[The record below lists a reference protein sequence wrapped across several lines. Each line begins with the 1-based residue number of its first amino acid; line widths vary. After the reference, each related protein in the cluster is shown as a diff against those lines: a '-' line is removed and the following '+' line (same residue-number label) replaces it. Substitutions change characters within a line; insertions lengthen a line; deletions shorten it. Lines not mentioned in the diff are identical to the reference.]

1 MKQLSAGAQ
10 GWVRLGLLA
19 LVVVLLAQT
28 TAHAIAFLVSDTYDS
43 RVDLNASNSL
53 PDLVSTAALVAA
65 VLGAA
70 MVARS
75 HVARAAE
82 AWTLATL
89 LGLTVVADVV
99 HAGAESLS
107 VAGAVIVLGLG
118 VAAVLIWRLAR
129 TSSPQTAR
137 LLDAALVCLIGSL
150 AVSFVFHRVDG
161 WLAVSRGD
169 VVYEVKVILKQGLEL
184 AGWWLLALGLWSLAF
199 PDERRALALEERPLP
214 TSG

>member
-1 MKQLSAGAQ
+1 MTQS
-10 GWVRLGLLA
+10 WVRLGLLG
-19 LVVVLLAQT
+19 LVVALLVQT

-75 HVARAAE
+75 HVARAVE
-82 AWTLATL
+82 AWTLAVL
-89 LGLTVVADVV
+89 LGLTVIADVI

-107 VAGAVIVLGLG
+107 VSG
-118 VAAVLIWRLAR
+118 AAVVIGLAVSAVLMWRLAR
-129 TSSPQTAR
+129 TSPPQTAG
-137 LLDAALVCLIGSL
+137 LLDAALLCLIGSL

-161 WLAVSRGD
+161 WLAVGRGD
-169 VVYEVKVILKQGLEL
+169 VVYEVKVMLKQGLEL
-184 AGWWLLALGLWSLAF
+184 AGWWLLALGLWSAALTQ
-199 PDERRALALEERPLP
+199 ERRALAIEEGALP